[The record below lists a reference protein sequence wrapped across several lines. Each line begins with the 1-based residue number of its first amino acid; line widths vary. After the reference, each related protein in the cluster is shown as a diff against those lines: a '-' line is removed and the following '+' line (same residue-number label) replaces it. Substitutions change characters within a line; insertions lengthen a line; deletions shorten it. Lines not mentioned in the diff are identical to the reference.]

1 MTKNDKKLKIERFE
15 EIDSTNDYAKSKRGA
30 REDLLVIAK
39 RQTRGRGTKG
49 RSFVSNDGGIYLTR
63 LSFYENFP
71 ANRAF
76 EIMQNAAAAV
86 CETLSFFGVK
96 PKIKWPNDIFV
107 GGKKICGILVENTF
121 SGACVSSSVVGI
133 GLNVNGEL
141 APSISDIA
149 TTMQK
154 EAGKL
159 LDIVKVEGVLIENLE
174 RGVGAKYGEYLGFL
188 GENVTLVV
196 GDERIPARLLFV
208 DERGNLHAETNGENR
223 IFAAAE
229 ISVRI

>member
-133 GLNVNGEL
+133 GLNVNGAL
-141 APSISDIA
+141 SPSIADIA

-154 EAGKL
+154 ETGKT
-159 LDIVKVEGVLIENLE
+159 LDIAEVERVLIENLE
-174 RGVGAKYGEYLGFL
+174 RGVAEKYGGYLGFL
-188 GENVTLVV
+188 GERVTLIVD
-196 GDERIPARLLFV
+196 DERIPARLLFV
-208 DERGNLHAETNGENR
+208 DERGNLHTETNGENR